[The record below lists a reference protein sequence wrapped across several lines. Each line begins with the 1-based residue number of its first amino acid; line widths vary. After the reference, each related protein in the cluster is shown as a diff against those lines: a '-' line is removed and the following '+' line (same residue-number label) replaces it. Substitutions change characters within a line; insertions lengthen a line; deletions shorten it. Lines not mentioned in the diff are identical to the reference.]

1 MNKSSIGS
9 ILIVGFGLI
18 GFYKGYEKEVYLLI
32 GIAFCLF
39 FCLYVLTEALFDID
53 KKLEEIHK
61 ELKNK

>member
-1 MNKSSIGS
+1 MNKHSIGS

-32 GIAFCLF
+32 GIAICLF

-53 KKLEEIHK
+53 KKLDKILD